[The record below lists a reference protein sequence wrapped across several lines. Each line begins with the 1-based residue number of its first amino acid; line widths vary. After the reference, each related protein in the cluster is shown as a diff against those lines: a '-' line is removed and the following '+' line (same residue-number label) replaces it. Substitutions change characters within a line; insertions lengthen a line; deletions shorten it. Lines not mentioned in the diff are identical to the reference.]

1 MSAPTLPVDLQWVA
15 HTLMP
20 YLRYAF
26 QHVLHRN
33 LDITPYIQRVLDSS
47 TSKSGSYTDGD
58 DLVFERVFFA
68 IERRHQDLPTEL
80 NDFTENL
87 DCLALFLIR
96 RAQEKGPY
104 RLLGRDIPPSDAWK
118 KYESERIAQVA
129 AKNVK
134 VPTYSVPTD
143 TGPPAPPAPNMA
155 RVPLLTHNCID
166 PRLLYAYPGQF
177 TSPELSGTLTLTDL
191 QYYLH
196 RNEEI
201 EASVAMELAH
211 LLNHQQ
217 RHGMQRSVSDSQTIP
232 QVYQQNRMSSLR
244 QGHRNGA
251 SDQPRSFHVP
261 NPVSQQPHTPSYV
274 RHLGKQQIAIP
285 NQHSSHALNST
296 PQMYKLAEPTQRLF
310 QQTGYLQPSGY
321 SSRPGVQ
328 NIQPRPA
335 PVTSR
340 PLPAQPGS
348 FSNYH
353 GDIHPGF
360 PTLTKP
366 AGISK
371 SVTKAPTFSGLPD
384 FSAPSCRATSMAA
397 FRKLSREQKVA
408 KFLEIDRA
416 EKALNPKAITQVQ
429 KVFMKAAAERVAA
442 TKINAVG
449 EDRMKQHKENE
460 ERIVKLPDQQTI
472 MVPAPSHQTNW
483 DTYMTTPG
491 VGSFGSHPAYSNI
504 MSSFPSPQ
512 LHGPLLAPTP
522 TSKREE

>member
-1 MSAPTLPVDLQWVA
+1 
-15 HTLMP
+15 MP

-134 VPTYSVPTD
+134 VMQNQNQPIVPTYSVPTD

-244 QGHRNGA
+244 QGHQNGA

-384 FSAPSCRATSMAA
+384 FSDPSCRATSMAA

>member
-1 MSAPTLPVDLQWVA
+1 
-15 HTLMP
+15 MP

-68 IERRHQDLPTEL
+68 IERRHQDLPAEL

-87 DCLALFLIR
+87 ECLALFLIR

-118 KYESERIAQVA
+118 KYESERITQVA

-134 VPTYSVPTD
+134 VMQNQNQPIVPKYSVPTD

-155 RVPLLTHNCID
+155 RVPLLTNNCID

-191 QYYLH
+191 QYYH
-196 RNEEI
+196 RRNQEI
-201 EASVAMELAH
+201 EASVAMELAQ
-211 LLNHQQ
+211 LLNPQQ
-217 RHGMQRSVSDSQTIP
+217 RHEMQRSVPDSQTIP
-232 QVYQQNRMSSLR
+232 QVYQQNRISSLR

-251 SDQPRSFHVP
+251 SDQP
-261 NPVSQQPHTPSYV
+261 
-274 RHLGKQQIAIP
+274 
-285 NQHSSHALNST
+285 
-296 PQMYKLAEPTQRLF
+296 
-310 QQTGYLQPSGY
+310 
-321 SSRPGVQ
+321 
-328 NIQPRPA
+328 
-335 PVTSR
+335 
-340 PLPAQPGS
+340 
-348 FSNYH
+348 
-353 GDIHPGF
+353 
-360 PTLTKP
+360 
-366 AGISK
+366 
-371 SVTKAPTFSGLPD
+371 
-384 FSAPSCRATSMAA
+384 
-397 FRKLSREQKVA
+397 
-408 KFLEIDRA
+408 RA

-449 EDRMKQHKENE
+449 EDKMKQNKENA

-472 MVPAPSHQTNW
+472 MVPAPSHQNNW
-483 DTYMTTPG
+483 DTYMATPG